1 MSYSAA
7 YDIPLELLTYIFTI
21 ARRDVTRW
29 GSFAYTSSDAYE
41 LGLALSG
48 VCRYFRRTVRGMPE
62 FWDKIS
68 VSGRGHDQAFRR
80 LLTCLAAVPEASL
93 DIRFYIS
100 QTSYPEKEE
109 EEQDEDEE
117 DYEESDED
125 DTVHEDEPHDHRARF
140 FIAIAAQAH
149 RLRRLE
155 FRFKFKTEWE
165 AMTGCFQYIRATSLE
180 HLTIEADFFI
190 SSWDKDFDDNVTLKA
205 FLFKGGAPSLRE
217 VRLSGLGFTRA
228 TTPVSSLST
237 LVIVDPNFTTVDGY
251 GDLELM
257 LEKAT
262 SLRVLHLYGERWF
275 DTCTSEWTVGAP
287 EYSTIYT
294 SSLRELKLDAYTE
307 CLLEILEMP
316 YLTKLILESI
326 SADVFVEFLSSSIGP
341 PFPFLKHL
349 VLENPKWAELHA
361 EQYNTIMAKIPKLQY
376 LAAVSWMDSG
386 DNDAVIDALTKRVGA
401 WRFLHTL
408 EISGM
413 RKTTMMKLI
422 HSRQFDGVIR
432 TLVVPVTFLNIMKK
446 HSPGVVKEIESA
458 GFRIKPRASLSSY
471 GEEGRGYWE
480 SWVGQSGA
488 QAPGEYAHLR
498 SSDYH

>member
-21 ARRDVTRW
+21 ARRDVTYW

-48 VCRYFRRTVRGMPE
+48 VCRHFRRIVRGIPE

-100 QTSYPEKEE
+100 QTSYAEEKEE

-140 FIAIAAQAH
+140 FIAITAQAH

-155 FRFKFKTEWE
+155 FRFKFKTEWQ
-165 AMTGCFQYIRATSLE
+165 AMTGCFQYICATSLE

-190 SSWDKDFDDNVTLKA
+190 SSLDDSVTPKA
-205 FLFKGGAPSLRE
+205 SLFKAGAPKLRE
-217 VRLSGLGFTRA
+217 VRLNGLGFTRA
-228 TTPVSSLST
+228 TTPISSLST
-237 LVIVDPNFTTVDGY
+237 LVIEDPNFTTAEGY
-251 GDLELM
+251 GDLESM

-287 EYSTIYT
+287 EYVTIYT
-294 SSLRELKLDAYTE
+294 PSLRELKLDVYTE

-316 YLTKLILESI
+316 SLTKLILRSI
-326 SADVFVEFLSSSIGP
+326 SANVFVEFLSSSIVP
-341 PFPFLKHL
+341 PFPFLTHL
-349 VLENPKWAELHA
+349 VLENLKWAELHA
-361 EQYNTIMAKIPKLQY
+361 EHYNTIMAKIPQLQY
-376 LAAVSWMDSG
+376 LAAVSRRDSD
-386 DNDAVIDALTKRVGA
+386 DNDAVIEALTKRVRA
-401 WRFLHTL
+401 WRSLHTL
-408 EISGM
+408 EISGI
-413 RKTTMMKLI
+413 KKITMMKLI
-422 HSRQFDGVIR
+422 HSRQFGTAIS
-432 TLVVPVTFLNIMKK
+432 TLVVPVTFLNIIKK
-446 HSPGVVKEIESA
+446 HSPEVVKEIESA
-458 GFRIKPRASLSSY
+458 GFRIQPRALVDFY
-471 GEEGRGYWE
+471 HEEGRGYWE
-480 SWVGQSGA
+480 SWGGPKRRPS
-488 QAPGEYAHLR
+488 PW
-498 SSDYH
+498 